1 MKNHRSA
8 VSVGGGVCRSSAQDT
23 NSAALSE
30 INCSPL
36 KIVFEIFAYGNHSVV
51 HYEGRFYNPRGRY
64 HRLLKKLL
72 YFRLSLENLQDQEMG
87 FNKTL
92 RKYSLIR
99 GIPFFLSGG
108 VLNLL
113 LFFVRFLVVF
123 FVVLDVWNRDSFGC
137 T

>member
-1 MKNHRSA
+1 
-8 VSVGGGVCRSSAQDT
+8 
-23 NSAALSE
+23 
-30 INCSPL
+30 
-36 KIVFEIFAYGNHSVV
+36 
-51 HYEGRFYNPRGRY
+51 
-64 HRLLKKLL
+64 
-72 YFRLSLENLQDQEMG
+72 MG